1 MQIEIKAQ
9 QRQVQGTGASRRLRK
24 AGKTPGIVYGGKDP
38 AVNIELDHNELFQA
52 LRKEAFHASILTLNL
67 DGKTQQVLLR
77 TFNMHPFR
85 REVQHIDFQRV
96 LADQKIHMKVPLH
109 FINQEAST
117 AVKLGGAKITHILNE
132 IDIKCLP
139 ADLPEFIEVDLAAI
153 EVGDPIHA
161 SELTMP
167 KGVELANTNEDPAV
181 VVATVPKVVEEAVAE
196 ESAAPVASA
205 VPASKQAEPK
215 KEEGKA
221 DDKKGGDKKK

>member
-1 MQIEIKAQ
+1 MEIKAQ

-38 AVNIELDHNELFQA
+38 AMNIEIDHNELFQA
-52 LRKEAFHASILTLNL
+52 LRKEAFHASVLSLNV
-67 DGKTQQVLLR
+67 DGKPQSVLLR
-77 TFNMHPFR
+77 NFNMHPFR

-109 FINQEAST
+109 FMNQEAST

-139 ADLPEFIEVDLAAI
+139 GDLPEYIEVDLANI
-153 EVGDPIHA
+153 EVGNPIHA
-161 SELTMP
+161 NELTLP
-167 KGVELANTNEDPAV
+167 KGVELAHGNENPAV
-181 VVATVPKVVEEAVAE
+181 VLATVPRAAE
-196 ESAAPVASA
+196 EVATEETAAPVASA